1 MAGDYKI
8 TATFAGDDSYGSSFA
23 TTYSSIGQAP
33 VVTPTATSAP
43 LATNPPYE
51 MYTLGMGLAVII
63 VVIAVGL
70 LLLKKRA

>member
-23 TTYSSIGQAP
+23 TTYASEGQAP
-33 VVTPTATSAP
+33 VASPTPTAIP

-51 MYTLGMGLAVII
+51 MYTIGTGLAVII